1 MSQNTDVVLEFIK
14 AWNTRDL
21 ERILS
26 FLAPDCVYHNI
37 PTDPVTGTEAIRGVL
52 QGLVG
57 MAAEIEWI
65 VHSVAESADG
75 RVLTERNDRF
85 RLGEKW
91 IDLPVMGTFEVTGGK
106 ISAWRDYFD
115 MAQFT
120 SQMA

>member
-14 AWNTRDL
+14 AWNSRDL
-21 ERILS
+21 ERILD

-37 PTDPVTGTEAIRGVL
+37 PTDPVTGAEAIRGVL

-65 VHSVAESADG
+65 VHAVAETPDG
-75 RVLTERNDRF
+75 KVLTERSDRF
-85 RLGEKW
+85 RLGDKW
-91 IDLPVMGTFEVTGGK
+91 IDLPVMGTFEVAGGK

-120 SQMA
+120 SQMS